1 MDAHQDKLR
10 GLIQEIWQLQSD
22 LNAAEARIPK
32 IRTRLAV
39 LYAEVDDAL
48 DEDNSVQINPESS

>member
-1 MDAHQDKLR
+1 MDPHQDKLR

-22 LNAAEARIPK
+22 LDAAESRIPR
-32 IRTRLAV
+32 IRARLAT

-48 DEDNSVQINPESS
+48 DEDNSVQIDPESS